1 MLDFNRPFYGR
12 LNINMKL
19 SQYVK
24 SIDDHKFDYYKDTV
38 SYGDNT
44 QEGFVEVGN
53 FALPPLDFIKK
64 ITNTPRADGR
74 DLENKYTYG
83 SHIILDKWAEKT
95 FPNIKYKQ
103 TLVQLQK
110 PGEKVDP
117 HVDTLH
123 SQIEEWLTKEPGL
136 ADLEHSM
143 SHPNPNFKAR
153 RYFIGVE
160 DHVEGQNFV
169 INDKPWIW
177 KSGDV
182 ISLNV
187 WRGLHY
193 TKNDSNKD
201 RYIIKITGL
210 EK

>member
-1 MLDFNRPFYGR
+1 M
-12 LNINMKL
+12 
-19 SQYVK
+19 
-24 SIDDHKFDYYKDTV
+24 
-38 SYGDNT
+38 
-44 QEGFVEVGN
+44 
-53 FALPPLDFIKK
+53 
-64 ITNTPRADGR
+64 
-74 DLENKYTYG
+74 
-83 SHIILDKWAEKT
+83 
-95 FPNIKYKQ
+95 
-103 TLVQLQK
+103 
-110 PGEKVDP
+110 
-117 HVDTLH
+117 DTLH

-169 INDKPWIW
+169 INDTPWIW

-193 TKNDSNKD
+193 TKNESAKD